1 MLVSSLDANTS
12 EFWRPFG
19 KVSIF
24 IDAANVFY
32 SQRDLGWTID
42 FKKFIPHFSN
52 ITAKLCGVSFYF
64 ALWFENNQRR
74 LNEEKMISMLRKN
87 GFKVVVKDSKKVGGS
102 VKANCDVELA
112 MDAVRL
118 MSSYNTFV
126 LFSGDGDFAPLCRYL
141 RDHGKK
147 TVVISF
153 RNHISYELIHNS
165 DLFISLDKL
174 ERGLKYTKRQ

>member
-12 EFWRPFG
+12 EFWKPFG

-74 LNEEKMISMLRKN
+74 LNEEKMVSMLRKN
-87 GFKVVVKDSKKVGGS
+87 GFKVVV
-102 VKANCDVELA
+102 
-112 MDAVRL
+112 
-118 MSSYNTFV
+118 
-126 LFSGDGDFAPLCRYL
+126 
-141 RDHGKK
+141 
-147 TVVISF
+147 
-153 RNHISYELIHNS
+153 
-165 DLFISLDKL
+165 
-174 ERGLKYTKRQ
+174 